1 MVEARVQTQGITAQL
16 ARFAAQVRYE
26 ALPPSVVKTVKA
38 MLLDSLGTALAANT
52 LGEGCAELV
61 AVARDAGGAA
71 ESTIIG
77 FGDKAPALMAAL
89 VNGGLAHALNY
100 DAVGAGH
107 LGVIPTAP
115 LAAAERAHADGRVLL
130 AALAAGCETT
140 ARLAAAV
147 RNTHGVNDAV
157 LEGQVLGYFGAAT
170 GAGRVLGLDEHQMQ
184 SALGLAVMQ
193 AAGSR
198 QISVVGGEPP
208 AKAIYGA
215 FPNHGGMLSALL
227 AQKGLGAECDAIE
240 GKAGLFALFYDNA
253 HDPEAPCA
261 ALGERYELE
270 RVSFKPWP
278 ASGNVNPFIE
288 AALDL
293 VQRHHVKPS
302 EIERVHMRGG
312 TGARGW
318 LEPAEERKRP
328 QNGAAAGN
336 SVYFGVAKAL
346 VNGTVRLADFTEAG
360 LKQPEVLRLGGR
372 MDHTIEAELGSSAI
386 VEVTLRSGEQH
397 TSRVDAPLGHP
408 SKPMSRA
415 QLEGKFRDC
424 ATYAT
429 TSLSSPQLD
438 EAIQLIDHLEDVAD
452 VSRLPALLGGQRG

>member
-1 MVEARVQTQGITAQL
+1 MAEAGVQTAGITARL
-16 ARFAAQVRYE
+16 ARFAAQVTYE
-26 ALPPSVVKTVKA
+26 ALPPSVVRTVKGI
-38 MLLDSLGTALAANT
+38 LLDSLGTALAANT
-52 LGEGCAELV
+52 LGEGCRELV

-77 FGDKAPALMAAL
+77 FGDKVPALMAAL

-107 LGVIPTAP
+107 LGVIPPAP
-115 LAAAERAHADGRVLL
+115 LAAAERAHASGKVLL

-140 ARLAAAV
+140 ARLAASLS
-147 RNTHGVNDAV
+147 NSHGNNDAV
-157 LEGQVLGYFGAAT
+157 LEGQALNYFGAAT

-240 GKAGLFALFYDNA
+240 GKAGFLALFYNNA
-253 HDPEAPCA
+253 YNPEALTA
-261 ALGERYELE
+261 ELGRRYKLE
-270 RVSFKPWP
+270 GVSFKPWP

-288 AALDL
+288 AALEI
-293 VQRHHVKPS
+293 VQRYHVRPD
-302 EIERVHMRGG
+302 ELERVHMRGG

-346 VNGTVRLADFTEAG
+346 VNGGVRLADFTEDG
-360 LKQPEVLRLGGR
+360 LQQPEVQRLTGR
-372 MDHTIEAELGSSAI
+372 MDHTIESELGQSAV

-397 TSRVDAPLGHP
+397 TSRIDVALGHP
-408 SKPMSRA
+408 SKSMSRA
-415 QLEGKFRDC
+415 QLEAKFRDS
-424 ATYAT
+424 ATHAA
-429 TSLSSPQLD
+429 TSLSSRQLD
-438 EAIQLIDHLEDVAD
+438 EAIQLIDHLEEITD
-452 VSRLPALLGGQRG
+452 VSRLPALLGGHRG